1 MTDEPTKQPW
11 IKVKLPHPGTGN
23 LMTPMSEETPA
34 ERNHR
39 QMGTQE
45 TQFRGDPR
53 FHALLR
59 KLGELHDKKQQ
70 DYGSGSDPLANI
82 RGAED
87 WGVAPWIGAMVRIND
102 KIRRLKTF
110 VRNGT
115 LANEGVVDSLLDIAV
130 YALLAII
137 LFDEQ
142 CKGINGRYLG
152 HEPDCQLCDDRVP
165 HLHPNEKRER

>member
-70 DYGSGSDPLANI
+70 DYGSGSDPL
-82 RGAED
+82 
-87 WGVAPWIGAMVRIND
+87 
-102 KIRRLKTF
+102 KTF